1 MPADAD
7 FCVVVEKKGPVFE
20 STESSLSNNVPNN
33 KATTIT
39 TSSTTSTF
47 TTTTITTNNSNDNSI
62 NINSCATDSVSF
74 MDPDSDM
81 GAHGVEASRYFH
93 FFMDLCCQFDTLSPR
108 KSVVGGES
116 SATSCINT

>member
-33 KATTIT
+33 KAMTIT
-39 TSSTTSTF
+39 TSSTTC
-47 TTTTITTNNSNDNSI
+47 TTITTNNSNDNSI

-74 MDPDSDM
+74 MDPDFDT

-116 SATSCINT
+116 SATSCTNT